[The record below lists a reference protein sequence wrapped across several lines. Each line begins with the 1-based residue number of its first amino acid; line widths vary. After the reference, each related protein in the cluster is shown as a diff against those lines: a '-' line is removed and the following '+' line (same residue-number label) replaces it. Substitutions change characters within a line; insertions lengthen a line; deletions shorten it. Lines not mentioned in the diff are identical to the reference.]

1 MVQVRNNKII
11 KKIDYLN
18 KSGGRIDEL
27 MWVFC
32 KNDSVKQKKQVFD
45 VKQTESFKR
54 ADVNALK
61 GAHIWVQLCK
71 AASQWCL
78 KEIVILYCIS
88 AQQNCVAYRPI
99 MKVVMLEVRIEQE
112 HL

>member
-1 MVQVRNNKII
+1 MGQVRNNKII
-11 KKIDYLN
+11 KEIDYLN

-54 ADVNALK
+54 ADVNALRL
-61 GAHIWVQLCK
+61 GCCVYILDYRSPYTPNCK
-71 AASQWCL
+71 
-78 KEIVILYCIS
+78 IS
-88 AQQNCVAYRPI
+88 
-99 MKVVMLEVRIEQE
+99 K
-112 HL
+112 